1 MMCPNDVVRSPDSP
15 SSIIVFQVFSDPA
28 LGKDKCLAKK
38 EIELAA
44 LVEICGLPGVTKGM

>member
-1 MMCPNDVVRSPDSP
+1 MCPNDVVRSPDSP